1 MNGGLKRRASRG
13 RAAVIKLKDHVT
25 GACQDLGE
33 GTAGPAI
40 DDALHVGSAVDVN
53 NGGITLC
60 RIEMAGLEHL
70 IVQQL
75 AVRCGQ
81 RAELR
86 DRIVRQV
93 RCVGML
99 VIQSVLE
106 KIGKGLAIR
115 TVQAHLRR
123 LRGTIERIDIKS
135 SVGRHRDAV
144 QTVFL

>member
-1 MNGGLKRRASRG
+1 MCVVERPIRHRCAGRTGAEHIRCFEHEHQRQVATVAPAPYAHPRRIDERLRREPARALDLVGDFDVADVVVNGGLKRRASRG

-75 AVRCGQ
+75 AVR
-81 RAELR
+81 
-86 DRIVRQV
+86 
-93 RCVGML
+93 
-99 VIQSVLE
+99 
-106 KIGKGLAIR
+106 
-115 TVQAHLRR
+115 
-123 LRGTIERIDIKS
+123 
-135 SVGRHRDAV
+135 
-144 QTVFL
+144 